1 MTEVSARLTKVEYAR
16 VWLVKYRM
24 SIGGIGTAMKLLYL
38 FLGPFQSSHEAKEII
53 MLKKQ
58 AKGNQTQSV
67 EEIFGLSRE
76 GSRILLLILTP

>member
-1 MTEVSARLTKVEYAR
+1 
-16 VWLVKYRM
+16 
-24 SIGGIGTAMKLLYL
+24 
-38 FLGPFQSSHEAKEII
+38 

-76 GSRILLLILTP
+76 GSRILLLILTPLNSWRWLYAFNIAEFVEEL